1 MSGKTQADKGRRF
14 QELHQGPGAFVIPNP
29 WDVGSA
35 RLLAV
40 LGFDALATTSAGYAF
55 TLGRCDNEVGR
66 DDMLAHVADLV
77 AATDLPVSADLE
89 NGFAD
94 EPEAVAETIR
104 RAAAAGL
111 VGASIE
117 DATTRPVDPIYARE
131 LAAERIRAAAEVVKG
146 LPFPFML
153 TARAENFL
161 VGRKDLAD
169 TVARLQAYQ
178 DAGANVLYAPGL
190 TNREE
195 IKAVVQS
202 VDRPVNVI
210 MGLPGVHLSVSDL
223 SELGVRRISVGSS
236 FARAA
241 LGGLLR
247 AAREVQEHGTFTYG
261 DEAVGSREVSDLFRS
276 ARR

>member
-1 MSGKTQADKGRRF
+1 
-14 QELHQGPGAFVIPNP
+14 
-29 WDVGSA
+29 
-35 RLLAV
+35 
-40 LGFDALATTSAGYAF
+40 
-55 TLGRCDNEVGR
+55 
-66 DDMLAHVADLV
+66 
-77 AATDLPVSADLE
+77 
-89 NGFAD
+89 
-94 EPEAVAETIR
+94 
-104 RAAAAGL
+104 
-111 VGASIE
+111 
-117 DATTRPVDPIYARE
+117 
-131 LAAERIRAAAEVVKG
+131 
-146 LPFPFML
+146 
-153 TARAENFL
+153 

-190 TNREE
+190 TSREE

-241 LGGLLR
+241 LAGLLR